1 MNRLNWSF
9 QIIMNKRKK
18 LYRILIFGIILPL
31 AACSPENSGLVSYGY
46 HNMTAKYN
54 AYFIANEKLQE
65 VLFEID
71 EAHQNNFNRV
81 LKVKAPIDTNIV
93 NSNTEKI
100 EDIIKKASIAIQ
112 RHKVSKWVDDSYILV
127 GIARMLNQ
135 EYEESIETFKY
146 VNVNSE
152 DEQTRYEALT
162 HLIRTFTEY
171 NELSNALAVIDY
183 LNRQK
188 LSKSNKRKF
197 YQQAAHYFQIANDP
211 NNLIKYLTAA
221 TELMGK
227 GPLKA
232 KYHFILGQLFQ
243 KSDLD
248 AFAYENYKEVL
259 RNRPPYELSF
269 YARLNMAQVTELSK
283 GEDVKKIRKY
293 FEQLLKDGKNIEFRD
308 KIYYEMAEFEL
319 KQGNIKE
326 AIPYYKSSIAESVNN
341 ERQKSFSYHKLG
353 LLYFDEL
360 KEYPLAQAYYDSA
373 YQIMPKDE
381 KIYPQVET
389 RQSVLSDFIKQINT
403 INENDSL
410 LSLANMDSTSLNEM
424 FLTLRNEKIKKE
436 KEEAARQK
444 REKRI
449 RSANTNT
456 SSFNDEPKIQ
466 TNTAPGGGFYFY
478 DASTVGQGRS
488 TFKRT
493 WGDRS
498 LQDNWRIERD
508 KVFDSEDNDEQEKQI
523 ASEEE
528 EKPQLNEEEL
538 LAQEREEFFS
548 SIPFEEEKQIK
559 LKDEMEVAYYKLGN
573 IYNFDLQEK
582 QEAVNTYETLLS
594 KYPETEYKAELL
606 YLLYIYYKDKNEA
619 KSETYSSELLAKF
632 PETIFAK
639 LVENPNYQEESNVAS
654 AKVKVIYE
662 KAYRLYEVKD
672 YKAATEEISIGLN
685 EYPENDYEDNL
696 KLLEALITGIT
707 DGKNPYKFKLQSFLK
722 EYPNSELYDF
732 AKGLLAAIDDL
743 DKKQQQKEKIKYIPF
758 FDQAHYFVVVYEN
771 NKALSGILP
780 QEIESFAEKFFPDQD
795 LNAGNLVFDEENS
808 MILLS
813 EFEDKEIAEAFYKKF
828 NSDLSPLKNFS
839 SLNFSNFIISKD
851 NFQIFYQA
859 KMIDSYTDFFNSNYE
874 ITQ

>member
-1 MNRLNWSF
+1 M
-9 QIIMNKRKK
+9 MNKRKI
-18 LYRILIFGIILPL
+18 LYRILIIAFILPI
-31 AACSPENSGLVSYGY
+31 AACSPENSGLVGYSY
-46 HNMTAKYN
+46 HNVTAKYN

-65 VLFEID
+65 VLLEIED
-71 EAHQNNFNRV
+71 AHRNNFNRV
-81 LKVKAPIDTNIV
+81 LKVKPPIDTTIV
-93 NSNTEKI
+93 NANKEKI

-146 VNVNSE
+146 VNVNSD

-162 HLIRTFTEY
+162 YLIRTFTEY
-171 NELSNALAVIDY
+171 GELNNALAVIDY

-188 LSKSNKRKF
+188 LSKSNKKKF
-197 YQQAAHYFQIANDP
+197 YQQAAHYNQVVNNP
-211 NNLIKYLTAA
+211 NNFIKYLGAA
-221 TELMGK
+221 TELMRN
-227 GPLKA
+227 GPDKA

-243 KSDLD
+243 KSKLD

-259 RNRPPYELSF
+259 NNRPPYELSF

-283 GEDVKKIRKY
+283 GDDVKKIRKY

-319 KQGNIKE
+319 KQGNIVE
-326 AIPYYKSSIAESVNN
+326 AIPYYKSSIKESVNN
-341 ERQKSFSYHKLG
+341 KRQKSFSYHKLG
-353 LLYFDEL
+353 LLYFDQL

-410 LSLANMDSTSLNEM
+410 LLLAKMDSSSLNKM
-424 FLTLRNEKIKKE
+424 FLTLRDERLKKE
-436 KEEAARQK
+436 KEEADKQK
-444 REKRI
+444 RAKRI
-449 RSANTNT
+449 KSANTNS
-456 SSFNDEPKIQ
+456 SSFDTGPNLQ
-466 TNTAPGGGFYFY
+466 MNAAPGGEFYFY
-478 DASTVGQGRS
+478 DASTIAQGRN

-498 LQDNWRIERD
+498 LQDNWRTKRGQLFNAEESKKPD
-508 KVFDSEDNDEQEKQI
+508 DEII
-523 ASEEE
+523 AEEE
-528 EKPQLNEEEL
+528 TKNQMSEEEL
-538 LAQEREEFFS
+538 LDQDRDQFFS
-548 SIPFEEEKQIK
+548 SIPFDDEKQLK
-559 LKDEMEVAYYKLGN
+559 LKQEMEVAYYKLGN

-582 QEAVNTYETLLS
+582 KEAVYTYKTLLS
-594 KYPETEYKAELL
+594 KYPNTEYKAELL
-606 YLLYIYYKDKNEA
+606 YLLYIYYNDKDDA
-619 KSETYSSELLAKF
+619 IAETYSSELLAKF
-632 PETIFAK
+632 PDSIFAK
-639 LVENPNYQEESNVAS
+639 LVENPNYQEESNMAS

-662 KAYRLYEVKD
+662 NAYRLYQSED
-672 YKAATEEISIGLN
+672 YQASIAEINEGLN
-685 EYPENDYEDNL
+685 NFPENDFEDNL
-696 KLLEALITGIT
+696 KLLEALITGVT
-707 DGKNPYKFKLQSFLK
+707 DGKNSYKFKLQSFLK
-722 EYPNSELYDF
+722 DYPNSELYEF
-732 AKGLLAAIDDL
+732 AKSLLAAIDDL
-743 DKKQQQKEKIKYIPF
+743 DKKLQQKEKIKYIPF

-780 QEIESFAEKFFPDQD
+780 EEIESFGEKFFPNQD
-795 LNAGNLVFDEENS
+795 LNAGNLIFDDDNS

-813 EFEDKEIAEAFYKKF
+813 EFDDKKAAEAFFKKF

-859 KMIDSYTDFFNSNYE
+859 KMVDSYVDFFNLNYE

>member
-1 MNRLNWSF
+1 MNRSK
-9 QIIMNKRKK
+9 I
-18 LYRILIFGIILPL
+18 LYRILFLGFILPI

-71 EAHQNNFNRV
+71 EAHQNNFNRI

-93 NSNTEKI
+93 NSNAEKI
-100 EDIIKKASIAIQ
+100 EDIIKKSSIAIQ

-127 GIARMLNQ
+127 GISRMLNQ

-146 VNVNSE
+146 VNVNSD

-162 HLIRTFTEY
+162 YLIRTFTEY
-171 NELSNALAVIDY
+171 GELNNALAVIDY

-188 LSKSNKRKF
+188 LSRSNKRRF
-197 YQQAAHYFQIANDP
+197 YQQAAHYNQIANDP
-211 NNLIKYLTAA
+211 NNLIRYLSAA
-221 TELMGK
+221 TELMRN

-243 KSDLD
+243 KSGFD

-259 RNRPPYELSF
+259 SNRPPYELSF
-269 YARLNMAQVTELSK
+269 YARLNMAQVTELSR
-283 GEDVKKIRKY
+283 GDDVKKIRKY

-319 KQGNIKE
+319 KQGNVKE
-326 AIPYYKSSIAESVNN
+326 SIPYYKSSIKESVNN
-341 ERQKSFSYHKLG
+341 QRQKSFSYHKLG

-373 YQIMPKDE
+373 FQIMPKDE
-381 KIYPQVET
+381 EIYTQVET
-389 RQSVLSDFIKQINT
+389 RQSVLSDFVKQINI
-403 INENDSL
+403 INDNDSL
-410 LSLANMDSTSLNEM
+410 LSLAKMDSTSLNEL
-424 FLTLRNEKIKKE
+424 FSSLRDERIKKE
-436 KEEAARQK
+436 KEEADRQK
-444 REKRI
+444 KAKRI
-449 RSANTNT
+449 KSANTNT
-456 SSFNDEPKIQ
+456 VSNSFGNEPNLQ
-466 TNTAPGGGFYFY
+466 TNSAPGGGFYFY
-478 DASTVGQGRS
+478 DPSTVGQGRN

-498 LQDNWRIERD
+498 LQDNWRTKRGQ
-508 KVFDSEDNDEQEKQI
+508 VFDSEESDGSDKEVVAKQEEKSEI
-523 ASEEE
+523 SEEE
-528 EKPQLNEEEL
+528 I
-538 LAQEREEFFS
+538 LAQERDKFFS
-548 SIPFEEEKQIK
+548 SIPFQKEKQQK
-559 LKDEMEVAYYKLGN
+559 LKEEMEVAYYKLGN

-582 QEAVNTYETLLS
+582 KDAVNTYEILLS
-594 KYPETEYKAELL
+594 KYPDTEYKAELL
-606 YLLYIYYKDKNEA
+606 YLLYIFYNDKDEA
-619 KSETYSSELLAKF
+619 IAEKYSSELLAKF
-632 PETIFAK
+632 PNSIFAK
-639 LVENPNYQEESNVAS
+639 LIENPNYQEESNMAS
-654 AKVKVIYE
+654 AKVKMIYE
-662 KAYRLYEVKD
+662 NAYRFYEAEN
-672 YKAATEEISIGLN
+672 YKAATNEINNGLN
-685 EYPENDYEDNL
+685 NYPENDFEDNL
-696 KLLEALITGIT
+696 KLLEALITGVT
-707 DGKNPYKFKLQSFLK
+707 DGKNSYKFKLQSFLK
-722 EYPNSELYDF
+722 EYPESELYEF

-743 DKKQQQKEKIKYIPF
+743 DLKQQKKEKIRYIPF
-758 FDQAHYFVVVYEN
+758 FEQAHYFVVVYEN

-780 QEIESFAEKFFPDQD
+780 DEIESFGEKFFPDED
-795 LNAGNLVFDEENS
+795 LNAGNLVFDDENS

-813 EFEDKEIAEAFYKKF
+813 EFEDKKTAEAFYKKF

-859 KMIDSYTDFFNSNYE
+859 KMVDSYTDFFNLNYE